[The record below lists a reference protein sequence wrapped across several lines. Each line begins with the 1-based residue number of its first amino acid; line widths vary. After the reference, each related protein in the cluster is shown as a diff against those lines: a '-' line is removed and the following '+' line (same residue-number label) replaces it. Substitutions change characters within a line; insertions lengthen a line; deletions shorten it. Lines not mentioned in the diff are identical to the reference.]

1 MITDSS
7 VEIAAPA
14 TIVWEVF
21 ADVERWPE
29 WTASVERVVPLDGP
43 AIEVGRRFAIE
54 QPRLPKVVWEVTEVD
69 PGRSWTWRQ
78 RSLGSTAFASHEV
91 VPQGAARTL
100 VRQRIDQRGPIG
112 VVVGALMRRLTRRY
126 LDLEGRSSGR
136 RRSAHIVAK
145 ASGAVAGRSASVA
158 A

>member
-14 TIVWEVF
+14 AIVWEVF

-29 WTASVERVVPLDGP
+29 WTASVERVVPLDTP
-43 AIEVGRRFAIE
+43 AREVGRRVALE
-54 QPRLPKVVWEVTEVD
+54 QPRQPQVGWVVTEVD

-78 RSLGSTAFASHEV
+78 RSLGSTALASHEV
-91 VPQGAARTL
+91 VAQGAARTL
-100 VRQRIDQRGPIG
+100 VRQRIEQRGPLG

-126 LDLEGRSSGR
+126 LDLEGQGLKARAEE
-136 RRSAHIVAK
+136 RRSRNA
-145 ASGAVAGRSASVA
+145 ASA
-158 A
+158 